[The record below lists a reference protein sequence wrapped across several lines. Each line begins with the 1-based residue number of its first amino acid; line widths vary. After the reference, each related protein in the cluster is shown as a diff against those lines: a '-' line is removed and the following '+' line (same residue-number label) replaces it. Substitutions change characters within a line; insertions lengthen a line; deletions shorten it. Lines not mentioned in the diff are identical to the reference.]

1 MFSDNFKI
9 EQYLITKH
17 YGRWTNHCNLCK
29 TAFQNNNC
37 VLHATWGSILERS
50 RMSAAYVTKHF
61 WIRVIHATQGLT
73 LEKNLINAAYATW
86 NFLIIT
92 VLLAIWGFTLK
103 RNHIGASYVKRHFR
117 LIVILATCR
126 SILERS
132 RMSAAYVTCHTRI
145 HTGEKPYQC
154 SLCDMEFSNNNCL
167 TLTRHMR
174 IHTEEKQYRC
184 SICKTA
190 FPNNCHTCH
199 MWIRTGESR
208 MSASYVTQHFWILVT
223 QGFILEK
230 NLINAAY
237 MRHAMF

>member
-92 VLLAIWGFTLK
+92 VLLLHAIWGYTLK
-103 RNHIGASYVKRHFR
+103 RNNIGAAYVKRHFR
-117 LIVILATCR
+117 IIVILATCGFA
-126 SILERS
+126 LERS
-132 RMSAAYVTCHTRI
+132 RMSAAYVT
-145 HTGEKPYQC
+145 
-154 SLCDMEFSNNNCL
+154 
-167 TLTRHMR
+167 
-174 IHTEEKQYRC
+174 
-184 SICKTA
+184 
-190 FPNNCHTCH
+190 
-199 MWIRTGESR
+199 
-208 MSASYVTQHFWILVT
+208 QHFWILVI
-223 QGFILEK
+223 QGFTLEK
-230 NLINAAY
+230 NLINAAC
-237 MRHAMF
+237 AT